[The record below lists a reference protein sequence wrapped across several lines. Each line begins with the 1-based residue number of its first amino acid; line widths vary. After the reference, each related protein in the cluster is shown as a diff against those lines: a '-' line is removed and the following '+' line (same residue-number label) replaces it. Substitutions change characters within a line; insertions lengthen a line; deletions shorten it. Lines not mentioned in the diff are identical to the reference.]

1 MSTTTVK
8 LHFSTKHALDDFR
21 GNEETYDEIIQKLIS
36 EVRSRSLVKELIAA
50 YQCQAEEDKKIV
62 NEWSSASP
70 DWS

>member
-21 GNEETYDEIIQKLIS
+21 GNEESYDKVINRLIY
-36 EVRSRSLVKELIAA
+36 EVKNKNLVKELIAA
-50 YQCQAEEDKKIV
+50 YQNKAEEDKKIV
-62 NEWSSASP
+62 EEWESSSS